1 VKTVAFILIFA
12 MIMFVSAVGA
22 AGFFYWKYL
31 RGAWPA
37 FQQPPRDIAN
47 LIQPGQPNGRPS
59 QNDTGLPLKLPQG
72 FSVSI
77 FARNLKAP
85 RVLARDPAGN
95 ILTSITSEGKVVAL
109 PDKNN
114 DGIADETVTVADGL
128 NRPHGLAFRCVES
141 PCKLYIAESD
151 EVASYDYDEKNL
163 KISNKKKIA
172 DLPDGGRH
180 FTRTIMFTP
189 LEAARAR
196 SDSLPLTGFMPY
208 PDENKLL
215 ISVGSSCDVCDEK
228 DQRRAKILSVNYDG
242 ADLKTFA
249 SGLRNSVFMA
259 IHPVAGKV
267 WATEMGRDFLGDN
280 LPPDEINIIEE
291 GKYYGW
297 PYFYGKG
304 IRDAAFEPDV
314 MFEQDPDRVGSYI
327 DIPAH
332 SAPLG
337 LAFIPEE
344 GWPQDWWYNLLVAYH
359 GSWNKADPTGY
370 KIVRYK
376 LDAEGRYLG
385 EEDFA
390 SGWLTKDEALGRPAD
405 ILAEPGGIIY
415 VSDDKAGVIYKIT
428 RAK

>member
-1 VKTVAFILIFA
+1 
-12 MIMFVSAVGA
+12 
-22 AGFFYWKYL
+22 
-31 RGAWPA
+31 
-37 FQQPPRDIAN
+37 
-47 LIQPGQPNGRPS
+47 
-59 QNDTGLPLKLPQG
+59 
-72 FSVSI
+72 
-77 FARNLKAP
+77 
-85 RVLARDPAGN
+85 
-95 ILTSITSEGKVVAL
+95 
-109 PDKNN
+109 
-114 DGIADETVTVADGL
+114 
-128 NRPHGLAFRCVES
+128 
-141 PCKLYIAESD
+141 
-151 EVASYDYDEKNL
+151 
-163 KISNKKKIA
+163 
-172 DLPDGGRH
+172 
-180 FTRTIMFTP
+180 
-189 LEAARAR
+189 
-196 SDSLPLTGFMPY
+196 
-208 PDENKLL
+208 
-215 ISVGSSCDVCDEK
+215 CDVCDEK

-370 KIVRYK
+370 KIARYK
-376 LDAEGRYLG
+376 LDAEGRRRRALSRRRRFCFRLAYEG
-385 EEDFA
+385 RSA
-390 SGWLTKDEALGRPAD
+390 WPSGGYS
-405 ILAEPGGIIY
+405 GGTRRNHLCLRRQSG
-415 VSDDKAGVIYKIT
+415 SDL
-428 RAK
+428 

>member
-1 VKTVAFILIFA
+1 MKTVAFILIFA

-72 FSVSI
+72 VSVSI
-77 FARNLKAP
+77 FARNLKVP

-128 NRPHGLAFRCVES
+128 NRPHGLAFRCIENS
-141 PCKLYIAESD
+141 CQLYIAESD

-180 FTRTIMFTP
+180 FTRTIM
-189 LEAARAR
+189 
-196 SDSLPLTGFMPY
+196 FMPY

-259 IHPVAGKV
+259 IHPVTGKV

-297 PYFYGKG
+297 PYFYGED
-304 IRDAAFEPDV
+304 IRDAAFGPNV
-314 MFEQDPDRVGSYI
+314 IFEQDPDRVGSYI

-390 SGWLTKDEALGRPAD
+390 SGWLAKDGALGRPAD
-405 ILAEPGGIIY
+405 IMTEPGGIIY